1 MDTTN
6 RGRLG
11 LAGTENITLAARAC
25 GFSENIPFL
34 VTFLLCRRSIC
45 KMTTSEYNRC
55 VHELSDSLYRFAWKS
70 IGEAEEAKD
79 MVQQAFTVLWEKRA
93 EVPPEK
99 GKSFL
104 FTVAYRKCMDVHRAR
119 GRTTGT
125 ERLHENALTEAPRT
139 NELKKI
145 LQQALA
151 TLDQQ
156 SRNLVLLKDYEGYSY
171 EEIAGMTA
179 LNTTQVK
186 VYLHRARKSL
196 KNYLVSKEHVI

>member
-1 MDTTN
+1 
-6 RGRLG
+6 
-11 LAGTENITLAARAC
+11 
-25 GFSENIPFL
+25 
-34 VTFLLCRRSIC
+34 
-45 KMTTSEYNRC
+45 MTTSEYNQC
-55 VHELSDSLYRFAWKS
+55 VRELADGLYRFAWKS
-70 IGEAEEAKD
+70 IGDAEEAKD
-79 MVQQAFTVLWEKRA
+79 MVQQAFTVLWEKRE
-93 EVPPEK
+93 EVPPDK

-119 GRTTGT
+119 GRTIGA
-125 ERLHENALTEAPRT
+125 EYLPDHALTETPKNN

-171 EEIAGMTA
+171 EEIAKVTA

-196 KNYLVSKEHVI
+196 KQYLVSKEHII